1 MGKMDILL
9 RNRVKNKFAGDKCF
23 ACTEAYIR
31 LYVDEKEI
39 LFKINFRKNGIQM
52 MRVNSERGGSGLT
65 VISISLDIG
74 CLTKDSSVYHFLI
87 AVKVEIFT
95 IILMFMVFLLSYLSH
110 KV

>member
-1 MGKMDILL
+1 
-9 RNRVKNKFAGDKCF
+9 
-23 ACTEAYIR
+23 
-31 LYVDEKEI
+31 
-39 LFKINFRKNGIQM
+39 M

-87 AVKVEIFT
+87 AVKVETFE

-110 KV
+110 ASLIIRHSEDSKLYLYDILHLHVREF